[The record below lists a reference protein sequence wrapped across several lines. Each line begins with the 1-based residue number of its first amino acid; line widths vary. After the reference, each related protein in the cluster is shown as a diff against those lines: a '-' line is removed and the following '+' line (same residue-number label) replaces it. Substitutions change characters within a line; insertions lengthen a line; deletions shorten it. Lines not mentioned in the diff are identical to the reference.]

1 MATVT
6 IRNLDD
12 ELVEALKKRAR
23 EHGRSMEAE
32 ARRIL
37 ADAVVADAHTAG
49 LGSRIRTRF
58 AGLGEV
64 TAERSGDLPREVEL
78 DA

>member
-1 MATVT
+1 MT

-12 ELVEALKKRAR
+12 ELVDALKKRAG

-37 ADAVVADAHTAG
+37 ADAVVADALTVG
-49 LGSRIRTRF
+49 LGSRIRGRF

-64 TAERSGDLPREVEL
+64 TAERPGDRPREVEL